1 MGITRLM
8 NLLREKCP
16 KSIKSVP
23 LSHYTGQIFAL
34 DASMAMYQFLISTQT
49 IKTSGFSI
57 AELRDEEGN
66 LTGHLL
72 GLLNRTLMLMEH
84 GIRPV
89 WVFDGKPP
97 EAKLNCLRGRKERK
111 DNAEKEK
118 DEAKDQGDLEKALKF
133 ANQTIRIDQKMTD
146 DAKKLIKLLG
156 IPVIEAPSEAEA
168 TCSILAK
175 DKKVFAAATEDM
187 DTICFGC

>member
-1 MGITRLM
+1 MGIKRLM
-8 NLLREKCP
+8 NLLREKAP

-23 LSHYTGQIFAL
+23 LSNYTGQLFAL

-49 IKTSGFSI
+49 IKTGFSI
-57 AELRDEEGN
+57 AELRDEQGN

-97 EAKLNCLRGRKERK
+97 EAKMNTLRGRKE
-111 DNAEKEK
+111 
-118 DEAKDQGDLEKALKF
+118 
-133 ANQTIRIDQKMTD
+133 
-146 DAKKLIKLLG
+146 IK
-156 IPVIEAPSEAEA
+156 
-168 TCSILAK
+168 
-175 DKKVFAAATEDM
+175 
-187 DTICFGC
+187 